1 MKSGNIFSLSENEI
15 TNLCGNYPDG
25 FIEIDFESNPD
36 FVFENDLNFE
46 AVKLFDVEGNSVFVN
61 SFTECH
67 HYANGGWN
75 YTPTLRNESDYHDFL
90 VVFSIATIFLAN
102 LFFRKFLKIGKR

>member
-1 MKSGNIFSLSENEI
+1 MKSTNIFSLSEDEI
-15 TNLCGNYPDG
+15 INLCGSYPTD

-36 FVFENDLNFE
+36 FVFENDINYE
-46 AVKLFDVEGNSVFVN
+46 AVKLFDVEGNTVFVN

-90 VVFSIATIFLAN
+90 VVFSIVAIFLAN

>member
-1 MKSGNIFSLSENEI
+1 MRSGNVFSLSENEI
-15 TNLCGNYPDG
+15 TNLCGNYPVD
-25 FIEIDFESNPD
+25 FIKIDFESNPD
-36 FVFENDLNFE
+36 FIFENDVNFE

-67 HYANGGWN
+67 HYG
-75 YTPTLRNESDYHDFL
+75 NESDYHDFL
-90 VVFSIATIFLAN
+90 VVFSIVAIFLAN

>member
-1 MKSGNIFSLSENEI
+1 MRSGNVFSLSENEI
-15 TNLCGNYPDG
+15 TNLCGNYPVD
-25 FIEIDFESNPD
+25 FIKIDFESNPD
-36 FVFENDLNFE
+36 FIFENDVNFE

-75 YTPTLRNESDYHDFL
+75 YTLHLEMR
-90 VVFSIATIFLAN
+90 ATITTFL
-102 LFFRKFLKIGKR
+102 LFFQSWQFF

>member
-1 MKSGNIFSLSENEI
+1 MRSGNVFSLSESEI
-15 TNLCGNYPDG
+15 TNLCGNYPVD
-25 FIEIDFESNPD
+25 FIKIDFESNPD
-36 FVFENDLNFE
+36 FIFENDVNFE

-90 VVFSIATIFLAN
+90 VVFSIVAIFLTN
-102 LFFRKFLKIGKR
+102 FFFRKFLKIGKR